1 MSAPHRPQSLSFIHA
16 LPVHLKEL
24 VRGMSAS
31 YSVVFFSILFVF
43 YKGTALL
50 EADGAR
56 EKSPVRAL
64 ATVFHITH
72 TSVLLRRLTVLP

>member
-1 MSAPHRPQSLSFIHA
+1 MECSR
-16 LPVHLKEL
+16 LKSWL
-24 VRGMSAS
+24 TV
-31 YSVVFFSILFVF
+31 LLWFVF